1 MALGLFRHVPAA
13 TLVQLHA
20 EATAAILAGK
30 NRIVSSA
37 GSGDVN
43 VTKEYQL
50 DNKVFWEEL
59 NWALEY
65 NSPGSYSPKVRRTV
79 IKYV

>member
-1 MALGLFRHVPAA
+1 MALGLFKHVSVANLQ
-13 TLVQLHA
+13 TLHA
-20 EATAAILAGK
+20 DATAALLAGK

-43 VTKEYQL
+43 VTKEFQL
-50 DNKVFWEEL
+50 DNKIFWDEL

-65 NSPGSYSPKVRRTV
+65 KSPAAYPPKMRRT
-79 IKYV
+79 IARYV

>member
-1 MALGLFRHVPAA
+1 MALGIFKHVPLA
-13 TLVQLHA
+13 TLITLQSD
-20 EATAAILAGK
+20 ATAALLAGK

-43 VTKEYQL
+43 VTKEFQL
-50 DNKVFWEEL
+50 DNKVFWDEL

-65 NSPGSYSPKVRRTV
+65 NSPSAYAPKVKRTS
-79 IKYV
+79 IRYV

>member
-1 MALGLFRHVPAA
+1 MALGLFKHVSLANLQ
-13 TLVQLHA
+13 TLHA
-20 EATAAILAGK
+20 DATAALLAGK

-50 DNKVFWEEL
+50 DNKVFWDEL

-65 NSPGSYSPKVRRTV
+65 LSPASYTPKVRRT
-79 IKYV
+79 ITKYV

>member
-1 MALGLFRHVPAA
+1 MALGIFKHVPLA
-13 TLVQLHA
+13 TLQTLHTD
-20 EATAAILAGK
+20 ATAALLAGK
-30 NRIVSSA
+30 NRIVSAA

-43 VTKEYQL
+43 VTKEFQL

-65 NSPGSYSPKVRRTV
+65 NSPGSYSPKIRRTMV
-79 IKYV
+79 KYV